1 LLRLPAL
8 VINTG
13 ASTLDAMKAKLAKLV
28 GRARLL
34 KLVRA
39 KGLLSLAALAV
50 VSAFAA
56 SVLAEPGDLGYA
68 FLAFLI
74 FGGIILFIIGLLAV
88 WILLAVWVYRDAKK
102 RGMEAT
108 LWLLVVLLTGIIG
121 LIVYLIVRREHPIQQ
136 PPPPPP
142 PPPS

>member
-1 LLRLPAL
+1 
-8 VINTG
+8 
-13 ASTLDAMKAKLAKLV
+13 V

-34 KLVRA
+34 ELAKLAVQA
-39 KGLLSLAALAV
+39 KGLLSLAAA
-50 VSAFAA
+50 SAAA
-56 SVLAEPGDLGYA
+56 TARAEPGDLGYA
-68 FLAFLI
+68 FLAFLV
-74 FGGIILFIIGLLAV
+74 FGGIILFIIGLIAV

-108 LWLLVVLLTGIIG
+108 LWLLLVLLTGIIG

-142 PPPS
+142 PS

>member
-1 LLRLPAL
+1 M
-8 VINTG
+8 
-13 ASTLDAMKAKLAKLV
+13 DAMKARRLKLV
-28 GRARLL
+28 LKARLL
-34 KLVRA
+34 KLAVQA
-39 KGLLSLAALAV
+39 KGLLSLAALAAA
-50 VSAFAA
+50 SAFAA

-68 FLAFLI
+68 FLAFLV
-74 FGGIILFIIGLLAV
+74 FGGIILLIIGLIAV

-108 LWLLVVLLTGIIG
+108 LWLLVVLLTGFIG

-142 PPPS
+142 PATG

>member
-1 LLRLPAL
+1 L
-8 VINTG
+8 N
-13 ASTLDAMKAKLAKLV
+13 AMEAKLAKLV
-28 GRARLL
+28 GRAKLL
-34 KLVRA
+34 KLAVQA
-39 KGLLSLAALAV
+39 KGLLSFAALAV

-56 SVLAEPGDLGYA
+56 SVLAEPGDFGYA

-74 FGGIILFIIGLLAV
+74 FGGIILFIIGLIAV

-108 LWLLVVLLTGIIG
+108 LWLLLVLLTGFIG

-142 PPPS
+142 TQPY

>member
-1 LLRLPAL
+1 
-8 VINTG
+8 
-13 ASTLDAMKAKLAKLV
+13 MKAKLV

-34 KLVRA
+34 KLAKLAVQA
-39 KGLLSLAALAV
+39 KGLLSLAAAPALA
-50 VSAFAA
+50 AA
-56 SVLAEPGDLGYA
+56 CETGPDARCVPGDFGYEL
-68 FLAFLI
+68 LALLV
-74 FGGIILFIIGLLAV
+74 FGGIILLILGLIAV

-108 LWLLVVLLTGIIG
+108 LWLLLVLLTGFIG

-142 PPPS
+142 PATG

>member
-1 LLRLPAL
+1 
-8 VINTG
+8 
-13 ASTLDAMKAKLAKLV
+13 LDAMKARRLKLV
-28 GRARLL
+28 LKARLL
-34 KLVRA
+34 KLAVQA
-39 KGLLSLAALAV
+39 KGLLSLAALAAA
-50 VSAFAA
+50 SAFAA

-68 FLAFLI
+68 FLAFLV
-74 FGGIILFIIGLLAV
+74 FGGIILLIIGLIAV

-108 LWLLVVLLTGIIG
+108 LWLLLVLLTGIIG

-142 PPPS
+142 PATG

>member
-1 LLRLPAL
+1 M
-8 VINTG
+8 N
-13 ASTLDAMKAKLAKLV
+13 AMEAKLAKLV
-28 GRARLL
+28 GRAKLL
-34 KLVRA
+34 KLAVQA
-39 KGLLSLAALAV
+39 KGLLSFAALAV

-56 SVLAEPGDLGYA
+56 SVLAEPGDFGYA

-74 FGGIILFIIGLLAV
+74 FGGIILFIIGLIAV

-108 LWLLVVLLTGIIG
+108 LWLLLVLLTGFIG
-121 LIVYLIVRREHPIQQ
+121 LIVYLIVRRDHPIQQ

-142 PPPS
+142 TQPY

>member
-1 LLRLPAL
+1 ML
-8 VINTG
+8 N
-13 ASTLDAMKAKLAKLV
+13 AMKARRLKLV
-28 GRARLL
+28 LKARLL
-34 KLVRA
+34 KLAVQA

-50 VSAFAA
+50 VSAYATR
-56 SVLAEPGDLGYA
+56 VLAEPGDFGYA
-68 FLAFLI
+68 FLALLV
-74 FGGIILFIIGLLAV
+74 FGGIILFIIGLFVV

-108 LWLLVVLLTGIIG
+108 LWLLLVLLTGIIG

-142 PPPS
+142 PSLS

>member
-1 LLRLPAL
+1 
-8 VINTG
+8 
-13 ASTLDAMKAKLAKLV
+13 MKAKLAKLV

-39 KGLLSLAALAV
+39 KGLLSLAA
-50 VSAFAA
+50 SAFAA
-56 SVLAEPGDLGYA
+56 TALAEPGDLGYA
-68 FLAFLI
+68 FLAFLV
-74 FGGIILFIIGLLAV
+74 FGGIILFIIGLIAV

-108 LWLLVVLLTGIIG
+108 LWLLVVLLTGFIG

-142 PPPS
+142 PATS

>member
-1 LLRLPAL
+1 
-8 VINTG
+8 
-13 ASTLDAMKAKLAKLV
+13 MKARRLKLV
-28 GRARLL
+28 LKARLL
-34 KLVRA
+34 KLVRV
-39 KGLLSLAALAV
+39 KGLLSFAALAV

-56 SVLAEPGDLGYA
+56 TALAEPGDLGYA
-68 FLAFLI
+68 FLAFLV
-74 FGGIILFIIGLLAV
+74 FGGIILLIIGLIAV

-108 LWLLVVLLTGIIG
+108 LWLLVVLLTGFIG

-142 PPPS
+142 PATG

>member
-1 LLRLPAL
+1 
-8 VINTG
+8 
-13 ASTLDAMKAKLAKLV
+13 MKARRLKLV
-28 GRARLL
+28 LKARLL
-34 KLVRA
+34 KLAVQA
-39 KGLLSLAALAV
+39 KGLLSLAALAAA
-50 VSAFAA
+50 SAFAA

-68 FLAFLI
+68 FLAFLV
-74 FGGIILFIIGLLAV
+74 FGGIILLIIGLIAV

-108 LWLLVVLLTGIIG
+108 LWLLLVLLTGIIG

-142 PPPS
+142 PATG

>member
-1 LLRLPAL
+1 
-8 VINTG
+8 
-13 ASTLDAMKAKLAKLV
+13 MKARRLKLV
-28 GRARLL
+28 LKARLL
-34 KLVRA
+34 KLAAQA

-50 VSAFAA
+50 VSAYATR
-56 SVLAEPGDLGYA
+56 VLAEPGDFGYA
-68 FLAFLI
+68 LLALLV
-74 FGGIILFIIGLLAV
+74 FGGIILFIIGLFVV

-108 LWLLVVLLTGIIG
+108 LWLLLVLLTGFIG

-142 PPPS
+142 PSLS

>member
-1 LLRLPAL
+1 
-8 VINTG
+8 
-13 ASTLDAMKAKLAKLV
+13 K
-28 GRARLL
+28 ARLL
-34 KLVRA
+34 KLVRV
-39 KGLLSLAALAV
+39 KGLLSFAALAV

-56 SVLAEPGDLGYA
+56 TALAEPGDLGYA
-68 FLAFLI
+68 FLAFLV
-74 FGGIILFIIGLLAV
+74 FGGIILLIIGLIAV

-108 LWLLVVLLTGIIG
+108 LWLLVVLLTGFIG

-142 PPPS
+142 PATG

>member
-1 LLRLPAL
+1 M
-8 VINTG
+8 
-13 ASTLDAMKAKLAKLV
+13 DAMKARRLKLV
-28 GRARLL
+28 LKARLL
-34 KLVRA
+34 KLAVQA
-39 KGLLSLAALAV
+39 KGLLSLAA
-50 VSAFAA
+50 SAFAA
-56 SVLAEPGDLGYA
+56 SVSAEPDDFGYT
-68 FLAFLI
+68 FLALLI

-121 LIVYLIVRREHPIQQ
+121 LIVYLIVRREHPIQ

-142 PPPS
+142 PATS

>member
-1 LLRLPAL
+1 
-8 VINTG
+8 
-13 ASTLDAMKAKLAKLV
+13 MKAKLAKLV

-34 KLVRA
+34 ELAVQA
-39 KGLLSLAALAV
+39 KGLLSLAA
-50 VSAFAA
+50 SAFATRA
-56 SVLAEPGDLGYA
+56 LAEPGGFGYA
-68 FLAFLI
+68 FLALLV
-74 FGGIILFIIGLLAV
+74 FGFFILFIIGLIAV

-108 LWLLVVLLTGIIG
+108 LWLLLVLLTGFIG

-142 PPPS
+142 PATG